1 MEFHWSLFSRIRNE
15 QIYALCEKCPN
26 TKLFWSV
33 FSRILTKK
41 NSIHRSFH
49 AVTGCFRIF
58 HPNAGVKGV
67 FRTLS
72 NIYERVFLREQLAA
86 LTSYLQWQKSCIIDV
101 SHSFKYTPTSMQNT
115 KVLHS
120 DNVGDFFIYLTL
132 VFSTK
137 NAVANS
143 ITSRLVKSKPQ
154 NYLIWLLV
162 KTLVP
167 NIQ

>member
-1 MEFHWSLFSRIRNE
+1 MEFHWSLFSRTRNE

-26 TKLFWSV
+26 TKFFQSV
-33 FSRILTKK
+33 FSRILTRK
-41 NSIHRSFH
+41 NSILDVFH
-49 AVTGCFRIF
+49 AVTSCFRIF

-72 NIYERVFLREQLAA
+72 NIQERVFVREQLAA
-86 LTSYLQWQKSCIIDV
+86 LTRYLQWQKSCTIDI
-101 SHSFKYTPTSMQNT
+101 SHGFKYTPTSIQNT
-115 KVLHS
+115 KILHS

-143 ITSRLVKSKPQ
+143 ITSRLVKSKP
-154 NYLIWLLV
+154 
-162 KTLVP
+162 
-167 NIQ
+167 